1 MLKLIGVKLWSRLWS
16 TVPNVLFNY
25 RHEECAVWT
34 SLAMTTGELK
44 VLNSVSLRLNC
55 RSKVNPVIVAMD
67 LLFEIIEED
76 KSDKSKFTYLDMMN

>member
-1 MLKLIGVKLWSRLWS
+1 
-16 TVPNVLFNY
+16 
-25 RHEECAVWT
+25 
-34 SLAMTTGELK
+34 MTTGELK
-44 VLNSVSLRLNC
+44 VLNSVSLLLNC